1 MSDRSHLS
9 VYQHL
14 QDFLAKLK
22 ESLRNGNL
30 VRQDQEIDGLCS
42 ELLNLSDQEI
52 DQEMVGKWRS
62 LITELHRD
70 LRLLKTHLLFLSTS
84 KTPSHQAKNLKT
96 VENELIRLNQG
107 CESLLTLIDR

>member
-22 ESLRNGNL
+22 ESLRNGDL
-30 VRQDQEIDGLCS
+30 VRQDEEIDSLCS
-42 ELLNLSDQEI
+42 KLLGLSDRDIDKEI
-52 DQEMVGKWRS
+52 VGKWRS
-62 LITELHRD
+62 LITEIHRD
-70 LRLLKTHLLFLSTS
+70 LRLLKTHLLFVSTS
-84 KTPSHQAKNLKT
+84 KTPSLQAKNFKT

-107 CESLLTLIDR
+107 CEALFTLVN